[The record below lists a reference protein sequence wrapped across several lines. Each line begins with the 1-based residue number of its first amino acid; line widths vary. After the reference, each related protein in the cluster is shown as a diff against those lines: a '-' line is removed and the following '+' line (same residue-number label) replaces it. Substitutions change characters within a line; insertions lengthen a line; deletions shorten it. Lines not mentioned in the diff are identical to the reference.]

1 MMALTDP
8 QFEILEDRLRNSKLR
23 QSGLYHDLLDH
34 FYCLTTQHMEQGKT
48 FDEALEL
55 AQKELAPEGFS
66 VIDTEISFLLTFDF
80 QIRMR
85 KLLYGGAFVAA
96 FGQTLYVLFR
106 TLHWPGANMWLV
118 VAVASL
124 FCMLIPGLIYEY
136 RGNADR
142 LSSAVRLR
150 IMSGLAGLS
159 FFGLG
164 SAFKVMHWPGANVQI
179 LLGTA
184 LLALLFFPLYF
195 WQMYQHSLRQQMA

>member
-8 QFEILEDRLRNSKLR
+8 QFEMLEERLRNSSLR

-34 FYCLTTQHMEQGKT
+34 FYCLTTLHMEQGKD
-48 FDEALEL
+48 FAEALEL

-66 VIDTEISFLLTFDF
+66 AIDKEVSFLLTFDF

-106 TLHWPGANMWLV
+106 TLHWPGANMWLL

-124 FCMLIPGLIYEY
+124 FCMLIPGLIYQY
-136 RGNADR
+136 RENVPR
-142 LSSAVRLR
+142 LSFAVRLR
-150 IMSGLAGLS
+150 IMSGLFGLGL
-159 FFGLG
+159 FGLG
-164 SAFKVMHWPGANVQI
+164 SAFKLMYWPGANVQI

-184 LLALLFFPLYF
+184 TLAFLFFPLYF